1 MSREAAT
8 APLCSSANFAMG
20 TDYND
25 FSSGQSCYGLNPA
38 TGAGLWVYFVG
49 AVLALLVGIPVL
61 RWVAER
67 RGRRAVQEDQ
77 VLAGRAQRGKRC
89 AVARQ
94 RQQVIQRRVVPRP
107 EVEEQLPGR

>member
-38 TGAGLWVYFVG
+38 TGAGLWVYLVG
-49 AVLALLVGIPVL
+49 AVLALASVPMLL
-61 RWVAER
+61 RN
-67 RGRRAVQEDQ
+67 
-77 VLAGRAQRGKRC
+77 
-89 AVARQ
+89 
-94 RQQVIQRRVVPRP
+94 
-107 EVEEQLPGR
+107 

>member
-1 MSREAAT
+1 MT

-49 AVLALLVGIPVL
+49 AVLALASVPMLL
-61 RWVAER
+61 RN
-67 RGRRAVQEDQ
+67 
-77 VLAGRAQRGKRC
+77 
-89 AVARQ
+89 
-94 RQQVIQRRVVPRP
+94 
-107 EVEEQLPGR
+107 

>member
-1 MSREAAT
+1 MRQQIATGTAMIAPMISAARMSPASVRSIIGATGGAVT

-49 AVLALLVGIPVL
+49 AVLALASVPMLL
-61 RWVAER
+61 RN
-67 RGRRAVQEDQ
+67 
-77 VLAGRAQRGKRC
+77 
-89 AVARQ
+89 
-94 RQQVIQRRVVPRP
+94 
-107 EVEEQLPGR
+107 

>member
-1 MSREAAT
+1 MHAGGGGPGIATGQSANHLVT

-49 AVLALLVGIPVL
+49 AVLALASVPMLL
-61 RWVAER
+61 RN
-67 RGRRAVQEDQ
+67 
-77 VLAGRAQRGKRC
+77 
-89 AVARQ
+89 
-94 RQQVIQRRVVPRP
+94 
-107 EVEEQLPGR
+107 

>member
-1 MSREAAT
+1 MKRGAAIAEYVPCEFEVCEISGKVTGITQAPDSPVT

-49 AVLALLVGIPVL
+49 AVLALASVPMLL
-61 RWVAER
+61 RN
-67 RGRRAVQEDQ
+67 
-77 VLAGRAQRGKRC
+77 
-89 AVARQ
+89 
-94 RQQVIQRRVVPRP
+94 
-107 EVEEQLPGR
+107 